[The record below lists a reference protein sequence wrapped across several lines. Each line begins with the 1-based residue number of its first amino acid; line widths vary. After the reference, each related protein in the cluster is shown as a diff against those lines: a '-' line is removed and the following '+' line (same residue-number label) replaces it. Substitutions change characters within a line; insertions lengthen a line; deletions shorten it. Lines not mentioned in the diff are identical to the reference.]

1 MRTHVSAHYRGKL
14 VILPVDQVTHFIAD
28 HKYVAAHH
36 PGGVLLIEDSL
47 ASLEAEF
54 PEFIRTHRGALARR
68 SLISGVIG
76 KSRYLSAVMLVGVP
90 EPVRASRR
98 HAVTIR
104 RLLAA

>member
-1 MRTHVSAHYRGKL
+1 MRTHLSAHYRGKL
-14 VILPVDQVTHFIAD
+14 VTLPVDQVTHFTAD

-54 PEFIRTHRGALARR
+54 PRFIRTHRGALARF
-68 SLISGVIG
+68 SLITSVIG
-76 KSRYLSAVMLVGVP
+76 KSRDQSAVTLQGVS